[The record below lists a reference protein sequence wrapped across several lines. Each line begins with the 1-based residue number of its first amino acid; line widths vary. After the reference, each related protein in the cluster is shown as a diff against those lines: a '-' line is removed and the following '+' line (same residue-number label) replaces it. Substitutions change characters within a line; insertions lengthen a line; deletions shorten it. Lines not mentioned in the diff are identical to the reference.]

1 MIDSTSGADGEW
13 HRLDPRWL
21 AMARVRAWVRIAIW
35 LGLLIV
41 PAGLVW
47 LLAEPG
53 RTGTL
58 ILAACVIVPMSVIG
72 ALLVIL
78 PPIHYRHGAW
88 RLDEHGVALRWG
100 AWWRSEQRIP
110 RSRIQHTDV
119 AQGPLER
126 RHGLARL
133 IVHTAGMHHSE
144 LAIPGLDHADA
155 LVLRDLLLA
164 RDDSTDPV

>member
-1 MIDSTSGADGEW
+1 MTGPSTAGDGEW
-13 HRLDPRWL
+13 QRLDPRWL
-21 AMARVRAWVRIAIW
+21 TMARARAWVRIVIW
-35 LGLLIV
+35 LVILLT

-47 LLAEPG
+47 LLADPG
-53 RTGTL
+53 PTGKVILAGCVLVPMLLIGTL
-58 ILAACVIVPMSVIG
+58 FVIV
-72 ALLVIL
+72 

-88 RLDEHGVALRWG
+88 RLDEHGVSLRWG

-133 IVHTAGMHHSE
+133 IVHTAGMHHGE
-144 LAIPGLDHADA
+144 LAIPGLDHARA